1 MVDPLDPNLQPG
13 RQNRPDD
20 TVQDPPRPV
29 RRGGPSG
36 TYLIAAILLVILV
49 IAGYY
54 LYAGGDT
61 ANAPSP
67 PEPATPTAPAPG

>member
-20 TVQDPPRPV
+20 PVQEPPRPV
-29 RRGGPSG
+29 RRSMSNA
-36 TYLIAAILLVILV
+36 YLIAAVLLVILL

-54 LYAGGDT
+54 LYSGGDT
-61 ANAPSP
+61 ANAPAP
-67 PEPATPTAPAPG
+67 PEPATPTTPAPG